1 MLSKLKLENFKS
13 FCSMQEIE
21 FAPITLIFGQNSSGK
36 SSIIQAILGL
46 KQSLANASGT
56 ANFVSCGKNVDL
68 GGFLAVVNGHDSS
81 KKMRLSFSFS
91 IGLTAEQYKNE
102 FSEKPIFASS
112 DIRTMD
118 LVFQSIN
125 VSEKVD
131 NVLSECRYT
140 VATPNSKQSK
150 LYINLA
156 KGASGYTKSSDWS
169 YYADDKTINSFYGYF
184 ERKNS
189 RIYAEATDDINK
201 WIYESLSSGVYKVRK
216 DLSLPL
222 LLASE
227 FMTNIPNE
235 TLQSISEEIKYEFSK
250 VKYLGPLRTHPKRFY
265 STAKDSISET
275 KGETNLGGEIY
286 ESGPETVEKLN
297 DWLCNFEIPYIINV
311 SNLGDYTT
319 GHVVSLTLQDT
330 RTNTI
335 VTPVDVGF
343 GIGQVMP
350 IITEAVVS
358 KNTTI
363 CVEQPEIH
371 LHPKLQAH
379 LADLF
384 IDSVNAKK
392 NNNQWIIETHSEA
405 LMLRIQKRIRQE
417 RINKSLVKV
426 YYVISDT
433 EGSKIIDLPLD
444 DEGDFTELWPEG
456 FFEERL
462 NDLFGG

>member
-1 MLSKLKLENFKS
+1 
-13 FCSMQEIE
+13 
-21 FAPITLIFGQNSSGK
+21 
-36 SSIIQAILGL
+36 
-46 KQSLANASGT
+46 
-56 ANFVSCGKNVDL
+56 
-68 GGFLAVVNGHDSS
+68 
-81 KKMRLSFSFS
+81 
-91 IGLTAEQYKNE
+91 
-102 FSEKPIFASS
+102 
-112 DIRTMD
+112 
-118 LVFQSIN
+118 
-125 VSEKVD
+125 
-131 NVLSECRYT
+131 
-140 VATPNSKQSK
+140 
-150 LYINLA
+150 
-156 KGASGYTKSSDWS
+156 
-169 YYADDKTINSFYGYF
+169 
-184 ERKNS
+184 
-189 RIYAEATDDINK
+189 
-201 WIYESLSSGVYKVRK
+201 
-216 DLSLPL
+216 
-222 LLASE
+222 
-227 FMTNIPNE
+227 
-235 TLQSISEEIKYEFSK
+235 
-250 VKYLGPLRTHPKRFY
+250 
-265 STAKDSISET
+265 
-275 KGETNLGGEIY
+275 ETNLGGEIY